1 MLPRGRYA
9 KGLFGGSCMSDSFKS
24 TGPQPITVSA
34 MNTGKSSRHLSTYI
48 DRTVDDVY
56 AYASDPA
63 NLPAW
68 AHGLGES
75 IEEVGDHWVAE
86 FSPMGR
92 VVITFTARNE
102 LGVLDHDVTLPS
114 GETVYNPVRVIVS
127 DEGSEVVFTLRRRPE
142 MSDADFE
149 RDADMVAADL
159 ARLKE
164 LMESA

>member
-1 MLPRGRYA
+1 MNG
-9 KGLFGGSCMSDSFKS
+9 
-24 TGPQPITVSA
+24 TGTE
-34 MNTGKSSRHLSTYI
+34 SRHLSICI

-56 AYASDPA
+56 AYASDPV

-75 IEEVGDHWVAE
+75 IEKIEGHWVAE

-92 VVITFTARNE
+92 VVIAFAPRNE

-114 GETVYNPVRVIVS
+114 GETVYNPVRVIVG
-127 DEGSEVVFTLRRRPE
+127 DAGSEVIFTLRRRPE

-149 RDADMVAADL
+149 RDVGIVAGDL

-164 LMESA
+164 LMEST